1 MEEKSMG
8 NGRCWHCGQP
18 RTCQHETL
26 TCGSEECVTAA
37 LKQQERI
44 ASKVAEKQAQANARY
59 AYYKQRPEVKDKARE
74 YMREY
79 HQRPDVKAKL
89 REYKQRPDVKAK
101 RREYNQRPEVKARKR
116 EYARARYHRLRR
128 AQEEE

>member
-1 MEEKSMG
+1 LWSES
-8 NGRCWHCGQP
+8 RVD
-18 RTCQHETL
+18 R
-26 TCGSEECVTAA
+26 CGSEECVTAA

-44 ASKVAEKQAQANARY
+44 ASKVAEKQAQINARY

-79 HQRPDVKAKL
+79 Q
-89 REYKQRPDVKAK
+89 QRPDVKAK
-101 RREYNQRPEVKARKR
+101 RREYNQRPEVKAKRREYNQRPEVKARKR
-116 EYARARYHRLRR
+116 EFARARYHRLRR

>member
-1 MEEKSMG
+1 MG

-26 TCGSEECVTAA
+26 TCGSEECATAA

-44 ASKVAEKQAQANARY
+44 ASKVAEKQAQDNARY
-59 AYYKQRPEVKDKARE
+59 AYYKQRPEAKDKARE

>member
-1 MEEKSMG
+1 MEDKSME

-44 ASKVAEKQAQANARY
+44 ASKLSESKSRSRERMRE
-59 AYYKQRPEVKDKARE
+59 YYQRPEVKAWRRE

-79 HQRPDVKAKL
+79 Q
-89 REYKQRPDVKAK
+89 
-101 RREYNQRPEVKARKR
+101 QRPEVKARQR
-116 EYARARYHRLRR
+116 EYQRVRYHRLRA

>member
-1 MEEKSMG
+1 MG

-44 ASKVAEKQAQANARY
+44 ASKVAEKQAQITARY
-59 AYYKQRPEVKDKARE
+59 AYYKQRPEVKAKQRE

-79 HQRPDVKAKL
+79 RH
-89 REYKQRPDVKAK
+89 
-101 RREYNQRPEVKARKR
+101 RPEVKARRREYMREYYQRPEVKERVR

>member
-44 ASKVAEKQAQANARY
+44 ASKVAEKQAQINARY

-79 HQRPDVKAKL
+79 Q
-89 REYKQRPDVKAK
+89 QRPDVKAK
-101 RREYNQRPEVKARKR
+101 RREYNQRPEVKAKRREYNQRPEVKARKR
-116 EYARARYHRLRR
+116 EFARARYHRLRR